1 MIFAKRFVFDTS
13 TLLGAVLRPASVPRQ
28 AFRAALSQGVLCA
41 SPATLAELERVLM
54 RDKFDAYQIR
64 ATRLE
69 FLQDYRDVLR
79 LFPVTEADALGL
91 PQPCRDPQDDKF
103 LALARHCEADIIV
116 SSDGDLLVLNPWQ
129 GVPIL
134 TPAQFLG

>member
-1 MIFAKRFVFDTS
+1 
-13 TLLGAVLRPASVPRQ
+13 
-28 AFRAALSQGVLCA
+28 
-41 SPATLAELERVLM
+41 M

-69 FLQDYRDVLR
+69 FLHDYRDALR
-79 LFPVTEADALGL
+79 RFPVTDAGALGL

-103 LALARHCEADIIV
+103 LALARHCKADIIV
-116 SSDGDLLVLNPWQ
+116 SSDSDLLVLNPWQ